1 MKNKLKILT
10 KPLTTKEV
18 KEKSKNGKKKFTV
31 HVSVSTEEMIDNYLE
46 DFLDIISERIHES
59 GLLEDFSYKPVG
71 MTKNKEVIFAVT
83 GSASSI
89 LDSEEEN
96 D

>member
-1 MKNKLKILT
+1 MEKNITPLK

-31 HVSVSTEEMIDNYLE
+31 HVSVATEEMIDNYLE

-71 MTKNKEVIFAVT
+71 MTKKKEVIFAVT
-83 GSASSI
+83 GSASAI
-89 LDSEEEN
+89 LESEEE
-96 D
+96 